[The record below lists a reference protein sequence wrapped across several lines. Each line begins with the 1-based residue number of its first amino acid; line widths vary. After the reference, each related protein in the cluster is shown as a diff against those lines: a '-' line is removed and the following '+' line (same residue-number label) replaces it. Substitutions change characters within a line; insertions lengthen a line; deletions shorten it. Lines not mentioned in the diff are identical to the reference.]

1 MDNPVT
7 FPIVMFGMFLFYA
20 WVAWIILAWRKLGRK
35 SQIHHKLLDRF
46 QSPGELQ
53 AFLQS
58 EGGERFLKSVKIDG
72 LAPKEKIMASFSR
85 AAVATFLGIAVL
97 IAGSII
103 SISKYLMI
111 FLSAGI
117 FIIVLG
123 LGLFVSA
130 FISLK
135 LSKKWGLFD
144 Q

>member
-1 MDNPVT
+1 MENSVT
-7 FPIVMFGMFLFYA
+7 FPIVMVSMLLFYA
-20 WVAWIILAWRKLGRK
+20 WVAWIILEWRKLGRK
-35 SQIHHKLLDRF
+35 SQLHQKLLDRF

-85 AAVATFLGIAVL
+85 ATVATFLGIAVL
-97 IAGSII
+97 IVGLIVP
-103 SISKYLMI
+103 KYLTI

-117 FIIVLG
+117 IIVGLG

-130 FISLK
+130 LISLN
-135 LSKKWGLFD
+135 LSKKWGVFD
-144 Q
+144 K

>member
-1 MDNPVT
+1 MDNPIT
-7 FPIVMFGMFLFYA
+7 FPIVMVSMLLLYA
-20 WVAWIILAWRKLGRK
+20 WVAWIILEWRKLGRK
-35 SQIHHKLLDRF
+35 SQLHHKLLDRF
-46 QSPGELQ
+46 QSSGELQ

-72 LAPKEKIMASFSR
+72 LAPKERIMASFSR

-97 IAGSII
+97 IVGPILP
-103 SISKYLMI
+103 KYLTI

-117 FIIVLG
+117 IIVGLG

-130 FISLK
+130 LISLN
-135 LSKKWGLFD
+135 LSKKWGVFD

>member
-1 MDNPVT
+1 MENPIS
-7 FPIVMFGMFLFYA
+7 FSIVMVSMLLFYA
-20 WVAWIILAWRKLGRK
+20 WVAWIILEWRKVGRK
-35 SQIHHKLLDRF
+35 SQVHHKLLERF

-58 EGGERFLKSVKIDG
+58 EGGERFLQSVKIDG

-97 IAGSII
+97 VVGFI
-103 SISKYLMI
+103 SPEHLTI

-117 FIIVLG
+117 IILGLG
-123 LGLFVSA
+123 LGLFA
-130 FISLK
+130 AALISLN
-135 LSKKWGLFD
+135 LSKKWSVFD

>member
-7 FPIVMFGMFLFYA
+7 FVVVMVSMLFLYG
-20 WVAWIILAWRKLGRK
+20 WVAWIILEWRKLGRK

-53 AFLQS
+53 TFLQS

-97 IAGSII
+97 FVGLIMPE
-103 SISKYLMI
+103 YLKI

-117 FIIVLG
+117 IIVGLG
-123 LGLFVSA
+123 LGLFGSA
-130 FISLK
+130 LISLN
-135 LSKKWGLFD
+135 LSKKWGVFD